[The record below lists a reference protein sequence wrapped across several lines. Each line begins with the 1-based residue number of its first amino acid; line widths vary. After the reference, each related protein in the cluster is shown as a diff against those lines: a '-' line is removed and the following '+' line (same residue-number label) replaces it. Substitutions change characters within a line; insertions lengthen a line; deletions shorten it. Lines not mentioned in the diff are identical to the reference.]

1 MLQGE
6 MVKPKSDT
14 KRTIVSPNLGTRHID
29 FIGTW
34 TTIHVKGQINSIQ
47 FSVIGHTNLLRN
59 KYIDVKQLSSKSNS
73 YVNATNEVCLF
84 SVSTFIMQQETVK
97 IFGIIKGK

>member
-1 MLQGE
+1 MEGVAMLKGGG
-6 MVKPKSDT
+6 VKPKSDA

-59 KYIDVKQLSSKSNS
+59 KSNNYQANLTIMWMQLLKSV
-73 YVNATNEVCLF
+73 YF
-84 SVSTFIMQQETVK
+84 Q
-97 IFGIIKGK
+97 